1 MTNRA
6 AGISSA
12 ARSMAGRLLG
22 GWVGGVALVG
32 AGLLGVAAIS
42 ATGSVALAVPP
53 EPDAVPKRWQLDCE
67 VGELRVTTF
76 ETKDAGAKAY
86 FYLTY
91 RVVNNSTADQLFAPA
106 FDLMTDDGQIIRSGR
121 DIPAEV
127 TKHVLGLLDEPLLLD
142 QIGIIGP
149 MLQGKENSKRGVVIW
164 PAEQL
169 RSEDL
174 TIFAAGFSG
183 ETRAVSTIDTKT
195 GKELKSLLRKTLML
209 RYKMPGTVDK
219 KGNDPFPLVEQRWIL
234 R

>member
-1 MTNRA
+1 MTNRTARVLTGLFGMA
-6 AGISSA
+6 A
-12 ARSMAGRLLG
+12 L
-22 GWVGGVALVG
+22 G
-32 AGLLGVAAIS
+32 AGGLSSGVAAGV
-42 ATGSVALAVPP
+42 AVGALASVAIAVPP

-67 VGELRVTTF
+67 VGELRITTF

-91 RVVNNSTADQLFAPA
+91 RVINNSSADQLFAPA
-106 FDLMTDDGQIIRSGR
+106 FDLMTDDGRVIRSGR

-127 TKHVLGLLDEPLLLD
+127 TKHVLATLDEPLIED

-149 MLQGKENSKRGVVIW
+149 ILQGKENSKRGVVIW
-164 PAEQL
+164 PADQL
-169 RSEDL
+169 RTEDL

-183 ETRAVSTIDTKT
+183 ETRAVSTIDAKT

-209 RYKMPGTVDK
+209 KYKVAGDFDK
-219 KGNDPFPLVEQRWIL
+219 RGNTPYPLLEQRWIL

>member
-6 AGISSA
+6 A
-12 ARSMAGRLLG
+12 RVLAGLFGVTALG
-22 GWVGGVALVG
+22 GAGAMTPALVG
-32 AGLLGVAAIS
+32 VTSIAA
-42 ATGSVALAVPP
+42 ATASSLAVPP

-67 VGELRVTTF
+67 VGELRVTTV

-106 FDLMTDDGQIIRSGR
+106 FDLMTDDGRIIRSGR
-121 DIPAEV
+121 EIPADV

-149 MLQGKENSKRGVVIW
+149 ILQGKENSKRGVVIW
-164 PAEQL
+164 PADQL
-169 RSEDL
+169 RTEDL
-174 TIFAAGFSG
+174 TVFAAGFSG
-183 ETRAVSTIDTKT
+183 ETRAVTTVDAAT
-195 GKELKSLLRKTLML
+195 GKELKSLLRKTLLL
-209 RYKMPGTVDK
+209 RYKIAGDFDRR
-219 KGNDPFPLVEQRWIL
+219 GNEPYPLLEQRWIL